1 MFRKSFSQS
10 LSTVGVLAT
19 ASVLASLLWST
30 TAFATPPELFIDN
43 PLEGQVLSGA
53 TASFGWAVGLTAP
66 IDRVEVAVDG
76 GAGLI
81 SGYGGERTD
90 VGNAFPNIADAALS
104 GFASTLNT
112 RLIANGPHTL
122 QVTAFDMNGESAS
135 RTVNFF
141 VSNAPGEE
149 NPRSVEIDVTNAFVE
164 AVGEGDLLLE
174 EIEINGEPL
183 TTVLRFD
190 PNSNQFIMLS
200 FVADEDGDGFRDD
213 DLDEDGFA
221 DNDADLDGFPDDDLN
236 RDGLSD

>member
-1 MFRKSFSQS
+1 MFCKFFSQS
-10 LSTVGVLAT
+10 FLTV
-19 ASVLASLLWST
+19 SVIGGLLWST
-30 TAFATPPELFIDN
+30 TALATPPELAIDN
-43 PLEGQVLSGA
+43 PLEDQVLSGA

-81 SGYGGERTD
+81 SGYGGERAD
-90 VGNAFPNIADAALS
+90 VGAAFPDIVDAALS

-122 QVTAFDMNGESAS
+122 QVTAIDMNGESAS

-149 NPRSVEIDVTNAFVE
+149 NPRSVEVDVTNAFVE
-164 AVGEGDLLLE
+164 AVGEADLLIE
-174 EIEINGEPL
+174 GIEINGEPF
-183 TTVLRFD
+183 TTVLRFG

-200 FVADEDGDGFRDD
+200 FVADEDSDGFRDD

-221 DNDADLDGFPDDDLN
+221 DNDSDFDGFPDDDVN
-236 RDGLSD
+236 HDGLSDSE